1 MGQLMSENKWVA
13 LRVNVTLVGIERK
26 SIYFNND
33 PAKTLESLNGESIS
47 RITAVD
53 SNNLLIEFDFQ
64 KKFYSGVLLSES
76 GLNRPAAPDSEA
88 EGQSIKKDRQPFLC
102 GHLFLCHVAVLS

>member
-33 PAKTLESLNGESIS
+33 PAKTLESLNGDSIS

-53 SNNLLIEFDFQ
+53 SSNLLIEFDFQ
-64 KKFYSGVLLSES
+64 ITTLYMNINGMLSY
-76 GLNRPAAPDSEA
+76 GTM
-88 EGQSIKKDRQPFLC
+88 F
-102 GHLFLCHVAVLS
+102 